1 MKAKWN
7 SNAILSGVLAT
18 TMMAT
23 PVFAED
29 VVKLGLVTFLSGPAA
44 GPAGVPA
51 RNGAE
56 LIIEA
61 INQGR
66 MPPPYDQVGIAGQMV
81 EPVFIDENSKQ
92 KVADYKKL
100 VSKQEVDA
108 VIGYISSGSCKAIA
122 PVAEEETA
130 LTIFVSCGTP
140 QIFEEI
146 VTDPKYTFRSTG
158 HATSGAVGA
167 ARYILETQPDLETI
181 SGLNQ
186 NYAWGHDSWRD
197 FSQSVSQLKATV
209 GIANE
214 QFPKIFAGQYGSEIT
229 SLLTNETDVVHSSLW
244 GGDLEAFVIQASS
257 RGVFDKSRVV
267 LTADVPMELLGNRIP
282 DGTVMGARG
291 PHNPFTADTALN
303 KWFYEEY
310 TDRFG
315 SEPIG
320 ASYQM
325 VQGILAMKAA
335 ADAAGAVDADSVS
348 VALTGLNFPSPEGEV
363 KMALSDG
370 HQAIIDIAYG
380 EFKWDEESGKG
391 KLINVKSFSAECV
404 NPSEGEMSVDWIKS
418 GLNSSGC

>member
-1 MKAKWN
+1 MKANLK
-7 SNAILSGVLAT
+7 STAILSGLLAS
-18 TMMAT
+18 TMTAT
-23 PVFAED
+23 PVVAED

-61 INQGR
+61 INEGR
-66 MPPPYDQVGIAGQMV
+66 MPPPYDQAGIAGQMV

-100 VSKQEVDA
+100 ISKQEVDA

-122 PVAEEETA
+122 PVAEEEKA

-146 VTDPKYTFRSTG
+146 VTEPKYTFRSTG

-167 ARYILETQPDLETI
+167 ARYILDTQPELETI

-197 FSQSVSQLKATV
+197 FSQSVSQLKASV
-209 GIANE
+209 GVANE

-229 SLLTNETDVVHSSLW
+229 SLLTNKTDVVHSSLW
-244 GGDLEAFVIQASS
+244 GGDLEAFIIQASS
-257 RGVFDKSRVV
+257 RGVFDKSRVA

-291 PHNPFTADTALN
+291 PHNPFTADTTLN
-303 KWFYEEY
+303 KWFFAEY
-310 TDRFG
+310 VDRFG

-325 VQGILAMKAA
+325 VQGILAMKSA
-335 ADAAGAVDADSVS
+335 ADSAGSVEAEDVS
-348 VALTGLNFPSPEGEV
+348 SALAGLSFPSPEGEV
-363 KMALSDG
+363 KMALSNG

-380 EFKWDEESGKG
+380 EFKWDEDAERGT
-391 KLINVKSFSAECV
+391 LINVKSFPAECV
-404 NPSEGEMSVDWIKS
+404 NPSVGETSVDWIKS
-418 GLNSSGC
+418 GLKSNGC